1 MSARDDEP
9 MTTAGPTTRRWPP
22 RVQGEWTVDDLLDTP
37 DDGQRYEV
45 LDGLL
50 LVTPAPR
57 PRHQRALLR
66 LATRLQTVC
75 PADHEVFVAPL
86 DWQPDRRTSLQP
98 DILVVRQDQVG
109 ERGVG
114 GTPTLVVEILSPSTA
129 RIDRTAKLT
138 RYADAGIPQ
147 YWIVDTEVP
156 AITVFDLLDGTYRV
170 TATALGSDDLAVT
183 DPLAVTVSPS
193 SMVGRGL

>member
-1 MSARDDEP
+1 M
-9 MTTAGPTTRRWPP
+9 
-22 RVQGEWTVDDLLDTP
+22 
-37 DDGQRYEV
+37 

-66 LATRLQTVC
+66 LAARLQTVC

-98 DILVVRQDQVG
+98 DILVVRHDQVG

-114 GTPTLVVEILSPSTA
+114 GTPTLVVGILSPSTA

-156 AITVFDLLDGTYRV
+156 AITVFDLVDGTYRV
-170 TATALGSDDLAVT
+170 TETALGSDDLAVT
-183 DPLAVTVSPS
+183 DPLAVTVNPS
-193 SMVGRGL
+193 SLFGRGL

>member
-1 MSARDDEP
+1 MDLMA
-9 MTTAGPTTRRWPP
+9 TAEPTTRRWPP
-22 RVQGEWTVDDLLDTP
+22 RVQGEWTTDDLVDSP

-45 LDGLL
+45 LDGIL

-66 LATRLQTVC
+66 LATRLQATC

-98 DILVVRQDQVG
+98 DILVVRHDLIG

-114 GTPTLVVEILSPSTA
+114 GVPTLVVEILSPSTA
-129 RIDRTAKLT
+129 RIDRTAKLS

-147 YWIVDTEVP
+147 YWIVDPDVP
-156 AITVFDLLDGTYRV
+156 AITVHDLADGSYGV
-170 TATALGSDDLAVT
+170 TATARGSDVIT
-183 DPLAVTVSPS
+183 VNDPLAVTVSPS
-193 SMVGRGL
+193 SLVG